1 MLRRFRVRTIGTDTF
16 AMSNPA
22 LTSILLWQFV
32 LSYQKK
38 CGSGAPLSLVHIVLP
53 IVMSRRIMGTFKGT
67 NVTTGFLTW
76 ISRNPELMLQLPDR
90 IDSARDLTADAIR
103 FGVAY
108 GLLTV
113 SIDGTLVADEDALQ
127 GKPLRQHGVDER
139 TQMLRISSHL
149 GLWTSTLPQ
158 PMVFFSL
165 GMTP

>member
-1 MLRRFRVRTIGTDTF
+1 MRRIGTDTF

-22 LTSILLWQFV
+22 LVSILLWQFV

-38 CGSGAPLSLVHIVLP
+38 SGSGTPLSLVYIVLP
-53 IVMSRRIMGTFKGT
+53 IVMSRQIIGSFKGT

-76 ISRNPELMLQLPDR
+76 ISRNPQLMLQLPDR
-90 IDSARDLTADAIR
+90 IDGARDLTADAVR
-103 FGVAY
+103 FAVAY

-113 SIDGTLVADEDALQ
+113 SPAGTLVAKNDALQ
-127 GKPLRQHGVDER
+127 GKPPRQHGVDER
-139 TQMLRISSHL
+139 AQMLRIASHL

-165 GMTP
+165 GITP